1 MAKLLFEI
9 FNLIAIATVIS
20 IPFLNTKGRG
30 ILTLSMIAALT
41 GISSV
46 LALSVFVNGPAEFIY
61 GGSWITGKI
70 PIRIDYLSV
79 WFMLII
85 NFTFLTGAW
94 YGFRYMKKYIAQTD
108 NIALHVI
115 AFLLVYTTLNDIC
128 MIQNGIVVLVV
139 WEIMALSSFIV
150 IIFEHYKKETLKA
163 GINFLIQSHVC
174 ILFLTI
180 AFMWVKIKT
189 GSFDFAAITD
199 FTTSQ
204 PVISGIGLFV
214 FFFFGFAI
222 KAGFVPFHTWLPL
235 AHPAA
240 PAHISGIMSGV
251 IIKIGIYGILRVLML
266 IKTDMVTIGY
276 FILFISVITGVYGV
290 MLAIVQHNLKKLL
303 AYHSIEN
310 IGIIGIGI
318 GLGCLGLGYENQ
330 LLAVAGFGGAL
341 LHTLNHSLFKSL
353 LFFGAGNVYLI
364 KHNLTIEALGGLIK
378 RIPHTAYL
386 FLIGSLAICGL
397 PPFNGFISEFFI
409 YSGLFKGLSSDLFL
423 FILAM
428 LFSILGLVLIGGL
441 ALICFTKAFG
451 IVFLGIPRENNKP
464 QIQNSK
470 FKIQNS
476 ELSTEANEH
485 EDMVVEKARNVLP
498 LYLIAAAIIFIG
510 LFPFLL
516 IQPLTKIIALYVP
529 RMTPDVY
536 SQIQD
541 LLKNLTTIGWFSFG
555 FVALSALI
563 YFVRSYFVS
572 RHKHSAD
579 ATWGCGYT
587 GETQKMQ
594 YTASSFIRTYRKLA
608 ELLLLIKK
616 QKKDATGLYP
626 GLIKRETHPGDWIET
641 LLIDKPLIHFR
652 KLLRRFRFL
661 QNGNIQAYI
670 LYGFIF
676 ISLAVM
682 LPVIIDKIAI
692 IIKFLNHL

>member
-30 ILTLSMIAALT
+30 ILTLSIIAALT
-41 GISSV
+41 GISSI

-70 PIRIDYLSV
+70 PIRIDYLSA
-79 WFMLII
+79 WFILII

-94 YGFRYMKKYIAQTD
+94 YGFRYMKKYIAQAD
-108 NIALHVI
+108 NIALHAI
-115 AFLLVYTTLNDIC
+115 AFLLVYTSLNDIC
-128 MIQNGIVVLVV
+128 MVQNSIAMLVV

-189 GSFDFAAITD
+189 NSFDFAAITD
-199 FTTSQ
+199 FSTSQ
-204 PVISGIGLFV
+204 PVISGVGLFV

-251 IIKIGIYGILRVLML
+251 IIKIGIYGILRVLTL
-266 IKTDMVTIGY
+266 IETDMVAIGY
-276 FILFISVITGVYGV
+276 FVLFISVITGVYGV

-318 GLGCLGLGYENQ
+318 GLGCLGIGYDNQ
-330 LLAVAGFGGAL
+330 IMAVAGFGGAL

-353 LFFGAGNVYLI
+353 LFFGAGNVYLV
-364 KHNLTIEALGGLIK
+364 KHHLSIEALGGLMK

-423 FILAM
+423 FILTM
-428 LFSILGLVLIGGL
+428 LFSILALVLIGGL

-451 IVFLGIPRENNKP
+451 IVFLGTPREN
-464 QIQNSK
+464 SK
-470 FKIQNS
+470 
-476 ELSTEANEH
+476 LSEANEH

-529 RMTPDVY
+529 QMPPDVY

-555 FVALSALI
+555 FVALGTLV

-579 ATWGCGYT
+579 VTWGCGYT

-616 QKKDATGLYP
+616 QKRDATGLYP
-626 GLIKRETHPGDWIET
+626 EVVKQETHPGDWIES
-641 LLIDKPLIHFR
+641 LLIDTPVIWFK

-661 QNGNIQAYI
+661 QNGNIQTYI